1 MKNDDNQSRKTQP
14 YFIEFDGQPIQV
26 TEEVYHAYKRPRWVE
41 SKRRDRWSRCR
52 TLNSSRCEDDC
63 SQCPYQRSGG
73 ILSLEQSQ
81 ENGFEPI
88 DESIDVEEAVL
99 NRLLMEQLTHY
110 LKKLNPDNRRLCYL
124 ISQGLSERKIAA
136 LTGISQSTI
145 SYRKIKLFEELRN
158 FLKDFL

>member
-1 MKNDDNQSRKTQP
+1 MKNDNTKSEKNQPRIIV
-14 YFIEFDGQPIQV
+14 FEGQPIQV
-26 TEEVYHAYKRPRWVE
+26 TEEVYQAYKRPRWVE

-52 TLNSSRCEDDC
+52 AINSSRCEDDC
-63 SQCPYQRSGG
+63 SQCPYQRSGS

-88 DESIDVEEAVL
+88 DESVDVEEVVL
-99 NRLLMEQLTHY
+99 NRLLIEKLTHY
-110 LKKLNPDNRRLCYL
+110 LEKLTPDNRRLCYL

-136 LTGISQSTI
+136 LTGISQTTI
-145 SYRKIKLFEELRN
+145 SYRKIILFDELRN

>member
-1 MKNDDNQSRKTQP
+1 VKNDNTKSEINQPR
-14 YFIEFDGQPIQV
+14 IIVLEGQPIQV
-26 TEEVYHAYKRPRWVE
+26 TEEVYKAYKRPRWVE
-41 SKRRDRWSRCR
+41 SKRHERWSRCR

-63 SQCPYQRSGG
+63 SQCPYQRSGS

-110 LKKLNPDNRRLCYL
+110 LEKLDPDNRRLCYL

-136 LTGISQSTI
+136 LTGISQTTI
-145 SYRKIKLFEELRN
+145 SYRKIKLFDELRN